1 MSPILASGTQS
12 TLTELLTVFPEKTIR
27 RCSNRTALDATM
39 EESRY
44 CCRFSSASVG
54 TSSLSSIAVVMVS
67 SLVPYLSDYS
77 LVDSQS
83 ESKIWTVKQISKLNA
98 KDHKFDVTEKATGK
112 VTNMSVFDYF
122 KKKYNVTLIK
132 PWLPLVQTQKPN
144 VLFPMEVCVMC
155 DGQRYPYKLN
165 SDQVRLARIQAT

>member
-1 MSPILASGTQS
+1 
-12 TLTELLTVFPEKTIR
+12 
-27 RCSNRTALDATM
+27 
-39 EESRY
+39 
-44 CCRFSSASVG
+44 
-54 TSSLSSIAVVMVS
+54 MVS